1 MGATKPERVQFEN
14 PPLVEAVCEFR
25 FGEIGVQR
33 VLVPG
38 RYYER
43 VKAEYPDIEVRRG
56 LGVQAGGQELTMATE
71 EITVVRNP
79 SAKRLVQV
87 GFGMLAVNQ
96 LRPYSD
102 YATFRGEIEKRLAD
116 YREIALPKKLTRLAL
131 RYINHMAV
139 GEDKNLAAPI
149 QIGFKMPPSLPG
161 KPDPYLLRLE
171 FTYQAGRDRLI
182 LITTKIPGQQGGA
195 AIVLDMDYVLA
206 KPDQV
211 EHQKLMEWVD
221 TAHDTIEN
229 VFHASVTKEALAGF
243 KPIRSERKKA

>member
-25 FGEIGVQR
+25 FAEIGVQS
-33 VLVPG
+33 VLVSG

-43 VKAEYPDIEVRRG
+43 VKAEYPEIEVRQG
-56 LGVQAGGQELTMATE
+56 LGVQAGGQQLTMATE
-71 EITVVRNP
+71 QLTVFRNP

-87 GFGMLAVNQ
+87 GLGMLAVNQ
-96 LRPYSD
+96 LRPYSN
-102 YATFRGEIEKRLAD
+102 YQTFRAEIERRLVD

-131 RYINHMAV
+131 RYINHIAV
-139 GEDKNLAAPI
+139 ADQKNGTAPI
-149 QIGFKMPPSLPG
+149 QIGFKIPSSLPG

-171 FTYQAGRDRLI
+171 FPYQGGRDRLI
-182 LITTKIPGQQGGA
+182 LITTKVPGPQGGA
-195 AIVLDMDYVLA
+195 AVVLDMDYVLV

-211 EHQKLMEWVD
+211 ENEKLMEWVD
-221 TAHDTIEN
+221 TAHDAIEN

-243 KPIRSERKKA
+243 KPVRAERRKA